1 VKTVSAAL
9 AAFAAVLLLFTST
22 VTAKTK
28 SPRTRSQAHTSGA
41 TPKPQSAAP
50 AAQPG
55 TFEYRV
61 EDFIRQSGH
70 GFRKVKNNS
79 WFLLT
84 PGKEMDQIRVILGAG
99 PNSIAMGAVVLPKDK
114 MKLTAEGLEKLMK
127 LSYDLN
133 YVRLCLD
140 SDDDLIVMA
149 QLKDPWLNAAEFK
162 NTVALVTEAADR
174 AYAVMRPYL
183 TTQ

>member
-1 VKTVSAAL
+1 VKTVSAAI

-22 VTAKTK
+22 GTAKTT
-28 SPRTRSQAHTSGA
+28 PRLKRSQAHTSA
-41 TPKPQSAAP
+41 STPKPQAPAA

-55 TFEYRV
+55 TFESRV

-70 GFRKVKNNS
+70 GFRKVKTNS
-79 WFLLT
+79 WYLLT

-99 PNSIAMGAVVLPKDK
+99 PSSIAMGAVVVPKQK
-114 MKLTAEGLEKLMK
+114 LKLTAEALEKLMK

-140 SDDDLIVMA
+140 GDDDLIVMA

-162 NTVALVTEAADR
+162 STVGLVTAAADR
-174 AYAVMRPYL
+174 AYAVMRPYMA
-183 TTQ
+183 TQ

>member
-1 VKTVSAAL
+1 MKTVSAAL

-22 VTAKTK
+22 GTAKTK
-28 SPRTRSQAHTSGA
+28 THRTRSQAHTSVPNSQA
-41 TPKPQSAAP
+41 AAP

-61 EDFIRQSGH
+61 EEFIRQSGH
-70 GFRKVKNNS
+70 GFRKVKSKS
-79 WFLLT
+79 WFLVT

-99 PNSIAMGAVVLPKDK
+99 PSSIAMGAIVVPKQK
-114 MKLTAEGLEKLMK
+114 LKLTAEALEKLMK
-127 LSYDLN
+127 LSYELN
-133 YVRLCLD
+133 YVRLCID

-162 NTVALVTEAADR
+162 STVGLVTAAADR

-183 TTQ
+183 ATQ

>member
-1 VKTVSAAL
+1 MKTVSAAL

-22 VTAKTK
+22 VTAKPK
-28 SPRTRSQAHTSGA
+28 PARTRSQAHTSGS
-41 TPKPQSAAP
+41 TPKPQSTAP

-70 GFRKVKNNS
+70 GFRKVKSNS

-99 PNSIAMGAVVLPKDK
+99 PNSIAMGAVVLTKE
-114 MKLTAEGLEKLMK
+114 KLKLNADALEKLMK

-133 YVRLCLD
+133 YVRPCID
-140 SDDDLIVMA
+140 SDGDLIVMA
-149 QLKDPWLNAAEFK
+149 QLKDPWLTAAEFK
-162 NTVALVTEAADR
+162 NTVALVTAAADR

-183 TTQ
+183 D

>member
-1 VKTVSAAL
+1 MKTVPAAL
-9 AAFAAVLLLFTST
+9 AATAAVLLLFTST

-28 SPRTRSQAHTSGA
+28 TTKSRSQAHTSGPA
-41 TPKPQSAAP
+41 SRPQAP

-55 TFEYRV
+55 TFEFRV
-61 EDFIRQSGH
+61 EDYIRQSGYQ
-70 GFRKVKNNS
+70 FQKVKANS

-84 PGKEMDQIRVILGAG
+84 PGKEMNQMRVILGAG
-99 PNSIAMGAVVLPKDK
+99 PSSIAMGAVVLQKQNL
-114 MKLTAEGLEKLMK
+114 KLTAEGLEKLMK

-133 YVRLCLD
+133 YVRVCID
-140 SDDDLIVMA
+140 SDGDLLVMA

-162 NTVALVTEAADR
+162 STVNLVTAAADR

-183 TTQ
+183 STP